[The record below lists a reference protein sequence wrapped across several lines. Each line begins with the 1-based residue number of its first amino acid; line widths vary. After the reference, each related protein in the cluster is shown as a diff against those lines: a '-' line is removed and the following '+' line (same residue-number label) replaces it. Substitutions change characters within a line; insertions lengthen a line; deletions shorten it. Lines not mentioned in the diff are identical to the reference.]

1 MNPCRY
7 RKTLAVLACLI
18 ALVATYWL
26 MNARCFQLVGD
37 LVCRGDGTRSQVA
50 LTFDDA
56 AAAHH

>member
-18 ALVATYWL
+18 ALAATYWL

-37 LVCRGDGTRSQVA
+37 LRLSRDGRRSQVR
-50 LTFDDA
+50 
-56 AAAHH
+56 